1 MPSTTSRDIR
11 PTANLPTR
19 AKLPAMPDSPQPPAP
34 DFWKRKLAA
43 FLHDPPSKALDIHT
57 HADRAEKAMQAVH
70 LGTSEERHAWEHKA
84 DHTAASADRFP
95 FPDGR
100 KASVSC
106 AFDGVRNAFHH
117 PLDGQKEL
125 PFEGRFITVEQGSE
139 NEQTTQPVLQGFE
152 NLTEAEQ
159 WRAQFFAHWRLWSGA
174 ASSKD
179 WRMAYLPADT
189 RIPDH
194 SIWTHMQMV
203 SALDGCRAAG
213 GGLQPAFLKFQLGP
227 VQDFIQAARS
237 TRDLWS
243 GSYLLSWLMAHGLA
257 ALSLEFGPDAVVFPS
272 LRDQLL
278 VDLALKGELWDRVMI
293 GGQSVWA
300 SHSAMDWSRTELL
313 TPNLPNVF
321 LAIVPADRAAD
332 LAKAVEFAIQG
343 EWKRIAESV
352 WAGCESEGLWDSA
365 VEDGLQPPEQRRV
378 RFDHQVKTFLSLS
391 WSILEWPDSL
401 EKVEQLATMLPKPE
415 ANQSSATKHY
425 ETVKKAA
432 ETIRSLGHHDERYFD
447 QNGKLKNEGIAWA
460 LLTAL
465 SSWQLD
471 AVRQTRHFAANLTD
485 SIPSRQHTK
494 DSLTGKE
501 EAIAGGPAWKNSEG
515 PLAHRFEHEDYLS
528 APSLVKRLWDKT
540 YLHKHSAERDWQHDL
555 GHEPLPM
562 PNTRDL
568 AAHRPN
574 ENTADD
580 DILSEPGESYFAVL
594 AFDGDDMGKWIS
606 GEKTPLFATQ
616 LANYEGGGSLPY
628 FQRPDHAEKFAEF
641 LQTPRPLSPA
651 YHLQFS
657 ECLSNFALRCAR
669 PIVEAHDGRLIYAGG
684 DDVVALL
691 PADSALACANDLQ
704 RAFTGQAPE
713 KDAGI
718 QQKALGFLTSKFLRQ
733 QTGMN
738 DPANEQLIPFMV
750 PGPAASASVGI
761 AIAHFKSPLQ
771 NTVRAA
777 QAAEKRAK
785 KAFAPLKGAVAV
797 TVMKR
802 SGEIVE
808 WSARWQDDGVQAA
821 TTLLEALNNQ
831 TVSSK
836 FPYRLGEL
844 ISVYRT
850 NSTGLIAEA
859 QKAKG
864 KSAQPVADFDLA
876 AVFAHELRTVL
887 QRQRGPAWEK
897 NGNAFETAF
906 CDQMHRWISHMLK
919 SLSLDDAISQIL
931 ALCAYCGFAKRQS
944 TESNAE
950 KQA

>member
-1 MPSTTSRDIR
+1 MPATD
-11 PTANLPTR
+11 PT
-19 AKLPAMPDSPQPPAP
+19 
-34 DFWKRKLAA
+34 FWKRKLAA

-57 HADRAEKAMQAVH
+57 HAERAEKAMQAVH
-70 LGTSEERHAWEHKA
+70 LGTPEERRAWEHKA
-84 DHTAASADRFP
+84 DHTAAAADRFP

-117 PLDGQKEL
+117 PLDGKNEL
-125 PFEGRFITVEQGSE
+125 PFESRFITVEQGSE
-139 NEQTTQPVLQGFE
+139 NEQTTQPVLHGFGSE
-152 NLTEAEQ
+152 NSTDAEQ
-159 WRAQFFAHWRLWSGA
+159 WRAQFFAHWRLWRGA
-174 ASSKD
+174 AASKD

-194 SIWTHMQMV
+194 SIWTHMQIV
-203 SALDGCRAAG
+203 SALDGCRASG
-213 GGLQPAFLKFQLGP
+213 GGLQPALLKFQLGP

-257 ALSLEFGPDAVVFPS
+257 ALSLKIGPDAVVFPS
-272 LRDQLL
+272 LRDQPL
-278 VDLALKGELWDRVMI
+278 VDLALNGELWDCVKI
-293 GGQSVWA
+293 GAQSVWN
-300 SHSAMDWSRTELL
+300 SHSSMDWSRTELL

-332 LAKAVEFAIQG
+332 LAKAVEDTIQD
-343 EWKRIAESV
+343 EWKRIAKSV
-352 WAGCESEGLWDSA
+352 WAGCDSEGLWKL
-365 VEDGLQPPEQRRV
+365 EDGLQPLEQRRV

-391 WSILEWPDSL
+391 WSVLDWPDSL
-401 EKVEQLATMLPKPE
+401 EKVEALANALPE
-415 ANQSSATKHY
+415 TTTRKHY
-425 ETVKKAA
+425 QTVKNAA
-432 ETIRSLGHHDERYFD
+432 ETIRSLDHHDERYFD
-447 QNGKLKNEGIAWA
+447 PNGKLKNEGIAWA

-471 AVRQTRHFAANLTD
+471 AVRQTRHFTANLTD

-501 EAIAGGPAWKNSEG
+501 EAIAGGPAWKNSKG
-515 PLAHRFEHEDYLS
+515 SLAHRFKHEDYLS
-528 APSLVKRLWDKT
+528 ASSLVKRLWDKT
-540 YLHKHSAERDWQHDL
+540 YLHKHSAERNWQHDL

-568 AAHRPN
+568 AAHRPYD
-574 ENTADD
+574 NTADD
-580 DILSEPGESYFAVL
+580 DILSESGESYFAVL

-606 GEKTPLFATQ
+606 GEKTPPFATQ

-628 FQRPDHAEKFAEF
+628 FQHPAHAAKFAEF
-641 LQTPRPLSPA
+641 LQTPRPLSPS

-657 ECLSNFALRCAR
+657 ECLSNFALRCAQ
-669 PIVEAHDGRLIYAGG
+669 PIVEAHQGRLIYAGG

-691 PADSALACANDLQ
+691 PADSALACASDLQ

-718 QQKALGFLTSKFLRQ
+718 QQKAQGFLTSKSLHQ

-771 NTVRAA
+771 DTVRAA

-785 KAFAPLKGAVAV
+785 KTFAPQKGAVAV

-802 SGEIVE
+802 SGETVQ
-808 WSARWQDDGVQAA
+808 WSARWEDDGVAAA
-821 TTLLEALNNQ
+821 TTLLEALNNK

-850 NSTGLIAEA
+850 QSTGLIAT
-859 QKAKG
+859 AKVD
-864 KSAQPVADFDLA
+864 KSIAGFDLA
-876 AVFAHELRTVL
+876 AVFTHELRTVL
-887 QRQRGPAWEK
+887 SRQRGPAWDEH
-897 NGNAFETAF
+897 GRSFQQSFTE
-906 CDQMHRWISHMLK
+906 QMQRWISHMLN
-919 SLSLDDAISQIL
+919 SLSLDDVISQIL
-931 ALCAYCGFAKRQS
+931 ALCAYCGFAKRQG
-944 TESNAE
+944 TKTNAE

>member
-1 MPSTTSRDIR
+1 MPE
-11 PTANLPTR
+11 
-19 AKLPAMPDSPQPPAP
+19 SPQSPPP
-34 DFWKRKLAA
+34 TFWKRKLAA
-43 FLHDPPSKALDIHT
+43 FLHDPPSKALDIYT

-70 LGTSEERHAWEHKA
+70 LGTPEERHAWEHKA

-117 PLDGQKEL
+117 PLDGRKEL
-125 PFEGRFITVEQGSE
+125 PFGGRFITVEQGSE
-139 NEQTTQPVLQGFE
+139 NEQTTQPVLHGFD

-159 WRAQFFAHWRLWSGA
+159 WRAQFFAHWRLWFGA
-174 ASSKD
+174 AASRD

-257 ALSLEFGPDAVVFPS
+257 ALSLKMGPDTVVFPS
-272 LRDQLL
+272 LRDQPL
-278 VDLALKGELWDRVMI
+278 VDLALKGEVWDRVKI
-293 GGQSVWA
+293 GGQSVWD
-300 SHSAMDWSRTELL
+300 SHTCMDWSRAELL
-313 TPNLPNVF
+313 TPNLPNVC
-321 LAIVPADRAAD
+321 LAIVPADRAAE
-332 LAKAVEFAIQG
+332 LAKHVEDAIQA

-352 WAGCESEGLWDSA
+352 WTGCEREGLWDPELA
-365 VEDGLQPPEQRRV
+365 DGLQPPKQRRA
-378 RFDHQVKTFLSLS
+378 RFDHQVNGFLSLS
-391 WSILEWPDSL
+391 WSVLDWPDSL
-401 EKVEQLATMLPKPE
+401 EKVEALAKALPE
-415 ANQSSATKHY
+415 TSATKHY
-425 ETVKKAA
+425 QTVKNAA
-432 ETIRSLGHHDERYFD
+432 ETIRSLGHHDERYFN

-501 EAIAGGPAWKNSEG
+501 EAIAGGPAWKNSKG
-515 PLAHRFEHEDYLS
+515 SLAMRFKHEDYLS

-540 YLHKHSAERDWQHDL
+540 YLHKAWQDAL
-555 GHEPLPM
+555 GSKEQSM

-574 ENTADD
+574 ENTADE
-580 DILSEPGESYFAVL
+580 DILSESGESYFAVL

-606 GEKTPLFATQ
+606 GDKTPLFATQ

-628 FQRPDHAEKFAEF
+628 FQRPDHASKFAEF

-669 PIVEAHDGRLIYAGG
+669 PIVEAHQGRLIYAGG

-704 RAFTGQAPE
+704 LAFTGHAPLNQF
-713 KDAGI
+713 AGI
-718 QQKALGFLTSKFLRQ
+718 QQKAPGFLTSTRLHQ

-738 DPANEQLIPFMV
+738 EPAHEQLIPFMV

-771 NTVRAA
+771 DTVRAA

-785 KAFAPLKGAVAV
+785 KLPGKAAVAV

-802 SGEIVE
+802 SGETVE
-808 WSARWQDDGVQAA
+808 WSARWKDAGVDAA
-821 TTLLEALNNQ
+821 TLLLDALNNQ
-831 TVSSK
+831 TLSAK
-836 FPYRLGEL
+836 FPYRLGEF

-850 NSTGLIAEA
+850 QSTSLMNSMTA
-859 QKAKG
+859 
-864 KSAQPVADFDLA
+864 VRDFDLA
-876 AVFAHELRTVL
+876 TVFAHELRTVL
-887 QRQRGPAWEK
+887 TRQRGPAWEQK
-897 NGNAFETAF
+897 GREFEQSFSTKM
-906 CDQMHRWISHMLK
+906 QEWIKSMLD
-919 SLSLDDAISQIL
+919 SRSLDDAISEIL
-931 ALCAYCGFAKRQS
+931 ALCAYCGFAKRQG
-944 TESNAE
+944 TEPNAE
-950 KQA
+950 KQD

>member
-1 MPSTTSRDIR
+1 
-11 PTANLPTR
+11 
-19 AKLPAMPDSPQPPAP
+19 MPDSPAQDPT
-34 DFWKRKLAA
+34 FWKRKLAA
-43 FLHDPPSKALDIHT
+43 FLHDPPSKALDIYT
-57 HADRAEKAMQAVH
+57 HADRAERAMQAVH
-70 LGTSEERHAWEHKA
+70 LGTPEERHAWEHKA

-243 GSYLLSWLMAHGLA
+243 GSYLLSWLMAQGLA
-257 ALSLEFGPDAVVFPS
+257 ALSLKIGPDAVVFPS
-272 LRDQLL
+272 LRDQPL
-278 VDLALKGELWDRVMI
+278 VDLALKGALWDRVKV
-293 GGQSVWA
+293 GGQSVWN
-300 SHSAMDWSRTELL
+300 SHSGMAWSRAELH

-321 LAIVPADRAAD
+321 LAIVPADRAAG
-332 LAKAVEFAIQG
+332 LAKAVEDAIQG

-352 WAGCESEGLWDSA
+352 WAGCESEGLWKLD
-365 VEDGLQPPEQRRV
+365 DGLQPLEQRRV

-391 WSILEWPDSL
+391 WSVLDWPDSL
-401 EKVEQLATMLPKPE
+401 EKVETLAKVLPE
-415 ANQSSATKHY
+415 ASATKHY
-425 ETVKKAA
+425 QTVKNAA

-515 PLAHRFEHEDYLS
+515 PLAHRFKHEDHLS

-540 YLHKHSAERDWQHDL
+540 YLHKAWQDAL
-555 GHEPLPM
+555 GSKEQPM
-562 PNTRDL
+562 PNTRSL
-568 AAHRPN
+568 AAHDPN
-574 ENTADD
+574 ANDADD
-580 DILSEPGESYFAVL
+580 DVAAEPGESYFAVL
-594 AFDGDDMGKWIS
+594 AFDGDDMGKWVS
-606 GEKTPLFATQ
+606 GEKTPPFATQ
-616 LANYEGGGSLPY
+616 LANYPGGGSLPY
-628 FQRPDHAEKFAEF
+628 FEHPDRAAKFAKF

-669 PIVEAHDGRLIYAGG
+669 PIVKAHQGRLIYAGG

-718 QQKALGFLTSKFLRQ
+718 QQKAPGFLTSKFLRQ

-771 NTVRAA
+771 DTVRAA

-785 KAFAPLKGAVAV
+785 KLPGKAAVSV

-808 WSARWQDDGVQAA
+808 WSARWQGAGVEAA
-821 TTLLEALNNQ
+821 STLLEALNNK
-831 TVSSK
+831 TVSAK

-850 NSTGLIAEA
+850 QSTGLIVDA
-859 QKAKG
+859 Q
-864 KSAQPVADFDLA
+864 SAQPVADFDLA
-876 AVFAHELRTVL
+876 AIFAHELRTVL

-897 NGNAFETAF
+897 NGSAFETVF
-906 CDQMHRWISHMLK
+906 TDQMRRWIKTMLSSGDDPAK
-919 SLSLDDAISQIL
+919 ALDHAISQIL
-931 ALCAYCGFAKRQS
+931 ALCAYCGFAKRQG